1 VEVRGVPERARHL
14 LLVRGRPLDFFVVSE
29 NRPAAVSRADVP
41 SAASYR
47 EFHGQR

>member
-1 VEVRGVPERARHL
+1 M

-41 SAASYR
+41 AAALYR
-47 EFHGQR
+47 DRHGER